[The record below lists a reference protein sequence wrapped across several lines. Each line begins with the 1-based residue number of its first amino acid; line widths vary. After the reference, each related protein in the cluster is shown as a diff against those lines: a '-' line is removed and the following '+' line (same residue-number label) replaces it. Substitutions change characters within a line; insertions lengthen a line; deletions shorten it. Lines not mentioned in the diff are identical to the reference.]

1 MHTLHHRRCSASL
14 LTLVLS
20 VGGTATAAEVVLPP
34 VPQPPADDLSLS
46 DLLDLAVDDAGFFPL
61 APERTPTTSYVID
74 QQRLERLPVMTLGD
88 LIADVVPGMS
98 LGRHGRTGAT
108 IGTRGLLID
117 NNAKTLV
124 LWDGQNL
131 NQRTHFGYHA
141 GLMLP
146 LLGDLGG
153 VEVVHGPSAT
163 VHGSG
168 AINGI
173 IGLHAQ
179 HGAVRPGVWTRVSGG
194 PIDELVTAEA
204 SLGGAPDANREWF
217 LYAGGAMAG
226 GVDTDDQTP
235 SSTAGDHARELQP
248 SGRISGNTRY
258 RSAIGEW
265 HFQVLAQRA
274 AIDSAEVQLNPIDE
288 YWRHDLFAAR
298 LGWTL
303 PIAARSTIQVQVP
316 VELHA
321 FRAKTRAG
329 VERGGAEQHG
339 EMNAVIRTEFSDQL
353 RLAIGG
359 LGGVRRFVGAEGLY
373 GDAPADA
380 FETMDGRW
388 SENAVFGE
396 LQAEAGAFQLIA
408 GLRWDRFDPGRFT
421 AHDNPAV
428 PSEPSYDPP
437 IMAAWSPR
445 VALSFRPADELVVR
459 ASWQRG
465 FRTPDVAYW
474 VLLAWYNEGLAA
486 DSLPLR
492 PDVEP
497 ETMDSYELGMSL
509 TAPDRRVAV
518 TLNGFWNQYHDTLY
532 FRAYSDAD
540 VAAGVID
547 SAVFEN
553 MALTRGNRSPGH
565 FINAAEDFHALGAE
579 LVVSA
584 QPSTWCGVEASY
596 GYTRPLN
603 LDGDDAAVLRLTSPD
618 GDSWS
623 RYPTHL
629 IKADSTVL
637 LGSRCD
643 LTIGMRWQS
652 AVEINPPTA
661 LTADSFDHQRT
672 ILNARIRWFGRDGW
686 QLALTMQNL
695 LDDDTPPVGDS
706 NQYWNG
712 KTGDDAMRLY
722 LHLGWEW

>member
-1 MHTLHHRRCSASL
+1 MQTSGHQVWSVSL
-14 LTLVLS
+14 LMLALAS
-20 VGGTATAAEVVLPP
+20 GGTVSAAEVIGP
-34 VPQPPADDLSLS
+34 PPAANTGDLSLS

-61 APERTPTTSYVID
+61 DPSRTPTTSYVID

-98 LGRHGRTGAT
+98 LGRHGRTGQT

-153 VEVVHGPSAT
+153 LEVVHGPSAT

-173 IGLHAQ
+173 IGLHALD
-179 HGAVRPGVWTRVSGG
+179 GTSRPGVWTRISAG
-194 PIDELVTAEA
+194 PIDDLVTAEA
-204 SLGGAPDANREWF
+204 SLGGAPDADREWF
-217 LYAGGAMAG
+217 LYVGGAMAG
-226 GVDTDDQTP
+226 GVETGDET
-235 SSTAGDHARELQP
+235 SVSAAGDHARELDP
-248 SGRISGNTRY
+248 SGRISGNTRWNT
-258 RSAIGEW
+258 AIGEW
-265 HFQVLAQRA
+265 RFQALAQRA

-298 LGWTL
+298 LGWAL
-303 PIAARSTIQVQVP
+303 PIAERSTIEVKLP
-316 VELHA
+316 VDLHA
-321 FRAKTRAG
+321 FRAQTRAG

-339 EMNAVIRTEFSDQL
+339 EANVVVRTEFDDHL
-353 RLAIGG
+353 RVAIGG
-359 LGGVRRFVGAEGLY
+359 LGGIRRFAGAEGLY
-373 GDAPADA
+373 GDAPSLS
-380 FETMDGRW
+380 FQTMDGRW
-388 SENAVFGE
+388 VETAVFGE
-396 LQAEAGAFQLIA
+396 LQAEAGPFQLIG
-408 GLRWDRFDPGRFT
+408 GLRWDRCDPGRFT
-421 AHDNPAV
+421 AHDDPTV
-428 PSEPSYDPP
+428 PNDPSYDPP
-437 IMAAWSPR
+437 TMAAWSPR
-445 VALSFRPADELVVR
+445 VALSFQAAEELVLR

-474 VLLAWYNEGLAA
+474 LLLAWYNEGLATGG
-486 DSLPLR
+486 LPLR

-497 ETMDSYELGMSL
+497 ETMDSYEIGMSL
-509 TAPDRRVAV
+509 TAPDRRTAL

-553 MALTRGNRSPGH
+553 MALTRGNRMPGH
-565 FINAAEDFHALGAE
+565 FINAGDDFDAIGAE
-579 LVVSA
+579 LALSA
-584 QPSTWCGVEASY
+584 QPWTWCGMEASY
-596 GYTRPLN
+596 SYTRPLN
-603 LDGDDAAVLRLTSPD
+603 LDGDEATVLRLTSPD

-623 RYPTHL
+623 RYPTHMV
-629 IKADSTVL
+629 KADSTVL
-637 LGSRCD
+637 LGSQCD

-652 AVEINPPTA
+652 AVEINPASA
-661 LTADSFDHQRT
+661 LTADSFDNQRT
-672 ILNARIRWFGRDGW
+672 ILNARMRWFGRDGW
-686 QLALTMQNL
+686 QLALTVQNL
-695 LDDDTPPVGDS
+695 LGDDTPPVGDS

-712 KTGDDAMRLY
+712 KTGDDFTRLY